1 MRRVRQHR
9 RVKSSLV
16 VPLLFLFGCTLF
28 GCSANDAYL
37 RESAP
42 AYSKEGQ
49 YVESEARATHMHASA
64 DDGGGAAFFDVLLG
78 DAPAAAPRRVAQA
91 PPAPPPG
98 APQEGATEDPAPVA
112 DDRTPQKRLM
122 VYRGT
127 YTVMV
132 ANVEESVKELM
143 ARAEALGGYL
153 QSRADG
159 TVTVRVPAERF
170 FELTKELAGYGR
182 ITNESLEALDVTK
195 QYVDLSLRIETAE
208 KSRAR
213 LIELLSQA
221 TKMEDILRIESELRR
236 LTAEVETMKGELRL
250 LSDQIAFST
259 LTVRFLSNAPP
270 PSPYPVRKES
280 RFPWVNRVG
289 LERVLYEF

>member
-1 MRRVRQHR
+1 M
-9 RVKSSLV
+9 
-16 VPLLFLFGCTLF
+16 PLLLLS
-28 GCSANDAYL
+28 GCSANNAYVTP
-37 RESAP
+37 SDT
-42 AYSKEGQ
+42 AYFPEGQ
-49 YVESEARATHMHASA
+49 YVESEARATPLQTSA
-64 DDGGGAAFFDVLLG
+64 DNSGGGGFIDFTSG
-78 DAPAAAPRRVAQA
+78 DAPAAAPRRMAQA
-91 PPAPPPG
+91 PPAPAPG
-98 APQEGATEDPAPVA
+98 APQEGPTGDPAPVA
-112 DDRTPQKRLM
+112 DDRTPSKRLM

-132 ANVEESVKELM
+132 ANVDESVKELM
-143 ARAEALGGYL
+143 TRAEAFGGYL

-182 ITNESLEALDVTK
+182 IMNESLEALDVTK

-236 LTAEVETMKGELRL
+236 LTAEVETMRGELRL

-259 LTVRFLSNAPP
+259 LTVRFLLNAPP